1 MTERT
6 LNQEILNIYVT
17 KATATKSRK
26 DRTKRQEEIKTNI
39 IFIGTLNI
47 PFWEIT
53 NNKLENT
60 MWSNNSFN
68 KNWEGCSLDPRVCA
82 RRLLLNS
89 NEVSRHVEKLKVGQG
104 NIVLSKC
111 RKIISSANV
120 QKTMILYWTTKTH
133 SFINLAHIKSLFNLL
148 DLEFTERQKYHPP
161 DGQTTKH

>member
-60 MWSNNSFN
+60 M
-68 KNWEGCSLDPRVCA
+68 
-82 RRLLLNS
+82 
-89 NEVSRHVEKLKVGQG
+89 
-104 NIVLSKC
+104 
-111 RKIISSANV
+111 
-120 QKTMILYWTTKTH
+120 
-133 SFINLAHIKSLFNLL
+133 
-148 DLEFTERQKYHPP
+148 
-161 DGQTTKH
+161 